1 MDSAAPSPEQ
11 GESTNG
17 ALPLGT
23 SQWRGFVM
31 GGNRGTIDL
40 RLSRSPHGISGQA
53 FFEDQS
59 FGPCLVRLKGMQR
72 DDGII
77 RLRILDF
84 DAVSPQTPVFGEWE
98 AAYTPKENTIAGK
111 WWVEGGSPGL
121 CFAEKVH
128 ASLEISWKLRADW
141 IRTYNRLRRRI
152 PGIYVVALLV
162 VALAGIL
169 KWVELSSYSVFLLL
183 LPIPY
188 LCREQIRGMIRLLRQ
203 EQVQKVGPFQ
213 FEEQKP
219 IDRPKELQALAV
231 RDEEL
236 LSRIDSDLALRTKL
250 LLVLLARSKGGR
262 ITEDNL
268 KQLAFAIGIPNEN
281 FETTKQALI
290 MTGCVVLSEGVFQVS
305 ERGKRYVEEKLSF
318 A

>member
-1 MDSAAPSPEQ
+1 
-11 GESTNG
+11 
-17 ALPLGT
+17 
-23 SQWRGFVM
+23 
-31 GGNRGTIDL
+31 
-40 RLSRSPHGISGQA
+40 
-53 FFEDQS
+53 
-59 FGPCLVRLKGMQR
+59 MQR